1 MVQNNKE
8 VTGNSNTSVKVQYRV
23 LKDDT
28 LDLSLCDLEE
38 VPVQEIAIVK
48 KATYLDLSNNLLVTL
63 PNNFIIL
70 KQITKLDLSKNML
83 TEIPENFGEMT
94 QLKYLDLY
102 ANQISRLPLSLS
114 ELKNLRWLDLKENP
128 LTPAV
133 ASIAGPC
140 INAVDCK
147 NCARN
152 VVEYLSNVKLF
163 IEQEKLRRMNAM
175 SSGNNKEVT
184 NKDDDTT
191 KKESKKKKKKK
202 NTDKEGEKSS
212 NKNVSEVQCKI
223 PKEIEDKLDS
233 VKETS
238 NEQNKKHCISAA
250 LCGILTSIFMWS
262 LIFGIV
268 LASLTII
275 LPLYN
280 KELSHTIFDYIEK
293 HTGIFL
299 KTYQSYGTELLQVV
313 SRAVMEWMNHAR
325 KTISDIYNGYNLT
338 NII

>member
-1 MVQNNKE
+1 MFLFQ
-8 VTGNSNTSVKVQYRV
+8 
-23 LKDDT
+23 
-28 LDLSLCDLEE
+28 
-38 VPVQEIAIVK
+38 
-48 KATYLDLSNNLLVTL
+48 
-63 PNNFIIL
+63 NNFIIL
-70 KQITKLDLSKNML
+70 KQILKLDLSKNML

-140 INAVDCK
+140 SNAEECK

-152 VVEYLSNVKLF
+152 VVEYLSNVKRSV
-163 IEQEKLRRMNAM
+163 EEERLRRLNAK
-175 SSGNNKEVT
+175 SKNADA
-184 NKDDDTT
+184 NKDNGTS

-202 NTDKEGEKSS
+202 NADKEVEKNL
-212 NKNVSEVQCKI
+212 NKNKSEMECEVSQNLENKT
-223 PKEIEDKLDS
+223 DNL
-233 VKETS
+233 KETI
-238 NEQNKKHCISAA
+238 NEENKKNCASAA
-250 LCGILTSIFMWS
+250 LCRILTSLFLWIV
-262 LIFGIV
+262 IFGIF
-268 LASLTII
+268 LGTLTII

-280 KELSHTIFDYIEK
+280 KELSYKIVDYIEK

-299 KTYQSYGTELLQVV
+299 KTYQRYGTELLQNK
-313 SRAVMEWMNHAR
+313 SQILMKWMNHAY
-325 KTISDIYNGYNLT
+325 KTINDIYSRYNLT

>member
-1 MVQNNKE
+1 MKLKNL
-8 VTGNSNTSVKVQYRV
+8 GNR

-38 VPVQEIAIVK
+38 VPVEEIANIRKV
-48 KATYLDLSNNLLVTL
+48 TYLDLSNNVLVTL

-70 KQITKLDLSKNML
+70 KQILKLDLSKNML

-128 LTPAV
+128 LTSAV

-140 INAVDCK
+140 SNAEECK

-152 VVEYLSNVKLF
+152 VVEYLSNVKRSV
-163 IEQEKLRRMNAM
+163 EEERLRRLNAK
-175 SSGNNKEVT
+175 SKNADASKDNGNS
-184 NKDDDTT
+184 

-202 NTDKEGEKSS
+202 NADKEVEKNL
-212 NKNVSEVQCKI
+212 NKNKSEMECEVSKNLENKT
-223 PKEIEDKLDS
+223 DNL
-233 VKETS
+233 KETI
-238 NEQNKKHCISAA
+238 NEKNKKNCTSAA
-250 LCGILTSIFMWS
+250 LCRILTSLFLWIV
-262 LIFGIV
+262 IFGIV
-268 LASLTII
+268 LGTLTII

-280 KELSHTIFDYIEK
+280 KELSYTIVDYIEK

-299 KTYQSYGTELLQVV
+299 KTYQRYGTELLQNK
-313 SRAVMEWMNHAR
+313 SQILMKWMNHAY
-325 KTISDIYNGYNLT
+325 KTINDIYSSYNLT

>member
-1 MVQNNKE
+1 MKLKNL
-8 VTGNSNTSVKVQYRV
+8 GNR

-38 VPVQEIAIVK
+38 VPVEEIANIRKV
-48 KATYLDLSNNLLVTL
+48 TYLDLSNNGLVTL

-70 KQITKLDLSKNML
+70 KQILKLDLSKNML

-128 LTPAV
+128 LTQAV

-140 INAVDCK
+140 SNAEECK

-152 VVEYLSNVKLF
+152 VVEYLSNVKRSV
-163 IEQEKLRRMNAM
+163 EEERLRRLNAK
-175 SSGNNKEVT
+175 SKNADAS
-184 NKDDDTT
+184 KDNGTS

-202 NTDKEGEKSS
+202 NAEKEVEKNL
-212 NKNVSEVQCKI
+212 NKNKSEMECEVSQNL
-223 PKEIEDKLDS
+223 EDKTDNL
-233 VKETS
+233 KETI
-238 NEQNKKHCISAA
+238 NEKNKKNCTSAA
-250 LCGILTSIFMWS
+250 LCRILTSLFLWIV
-262 LIFGIV
+262 IFGII
-268 LASLTII
+268 LGTLTII

-280 KELSHTIFDYIEK
+280 KELSYKIVDYIEK

-299 KTYQSYGTELLQVV
+299 KTYQRYGTELLQNK
-313 SRAVMEWMNHAR
+313 SQILMKWMNHAY
-325 KTISDIYNGYNLT
+325 KTINDIYSSYNLT